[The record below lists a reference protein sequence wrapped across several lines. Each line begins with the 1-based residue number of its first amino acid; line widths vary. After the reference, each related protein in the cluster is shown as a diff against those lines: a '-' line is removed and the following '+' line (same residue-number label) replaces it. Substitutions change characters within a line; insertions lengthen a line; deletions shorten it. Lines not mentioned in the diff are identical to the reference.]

1 MIGGRSRGPPRS
13 GSRVRAAEGGT
24 GVSPN
29 YITDEVTALIGMESA
44 PVEATHPVEA
54 SEVRRFQ
61 QATMDEAPRYWEA
74 CHGGSGTGGD
84 E

>member
-1 MIGGRSRGPPRS
+1 
-13 GSRVRAAEGGT
+13 
-24 GVSPN
+24 VSTN

-61 QATMDEAPRYWEA
+61 QATMDDTARYWGEGQQVSA
-74 CHGGSGTGGD
+74 EVREMISRRRA
-84 E
+84 